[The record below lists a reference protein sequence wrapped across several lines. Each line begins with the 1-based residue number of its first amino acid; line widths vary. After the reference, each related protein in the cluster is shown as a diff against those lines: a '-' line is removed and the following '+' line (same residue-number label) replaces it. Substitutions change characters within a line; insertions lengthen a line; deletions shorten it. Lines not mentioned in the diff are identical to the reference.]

1 MPDMA
6 VDNGGTVGHSGPL
19 LAELLQTLKNMD

>member
-6 VDNGGTVGHSGPL
+6 VDNSGAVGHSGPL
-19 LAELLQTLKNMD
+19 LAKLLQTLKNMD